1 MRAGIFCEV
10 QIAGILHIVRIP
22 ILFSWCV
29 VPGAARRP
37 RRCARPPEITSALH
51 YCYHI
56 SITYT
61 LSDKWKC
68 FHKNNLESWL
78 KTQACCQGK
87 QSSLKEDLF
96 LFCSD
101 KYVVSGL

>member
-1 MRAGIFCEV
+1 MENASDLYL
-10 QIAGILHIVRIP
+10 AKIP
-22 ILFSWCV
+22 SLIYN
-29 VPGAARRP
+29 
-37 RRCARPPEITSALH
+37 SALH
-51 YCYHI
+51 YRYHI
-56 SITYT
+56 SIIYT

-78 KTQACCQGK
+78 KTQVCCQDK